1 MATLPRY
8 QQMGIQYADLPRIS
22 TAGIEAGAKS
32 MDVLGQ
38 SLDRMI
44 EFAYQRQV
52 TSAEKKAK
60 QYAIENPLTKQQ
72 VDDALASGEGTKVRG
87 AGRIFQQTYDEVQA
101 SLLST
106 ELQLQANKALTA
118 VNATIESG
126 QPFDLGVVE
135 REIKDMVDG
144 YTSTVM
150 ALDPDQGL
158 RFKATVTSAGNA
170 IYQKAAD
177 RAVKTYQAGVNAN
190 FEQALSEV
198 PAVLEAII
206 SKSGAIDPETNQPID
221 IDLLIEAQRKPF
233 LDSVQMTGTNKH
245 LVDFNKAVIQA
256 KKGALTDFMSDR
268 EEVPDAAAAIQR
280 INKSDFGSLTPV
292 FKSLSRAEKDSVR
305 DTVMKSYASE
315 YTALQQTQQ
324 LEANQKK
331 EQWTAL
337 SLEFIRPN
345 TGSARKRQIVNEG
358 VAIGQITL
366 QQAQDMLQPPAAK
379 TDMTLYNQLYDQIQR
394 GVITSYQELL
404 PYQSKLSDSD
414 YKSLGTA
421 ATNTQGKQALANMRR
436 FVGIRENQFVP
447 EDKQAKESLVVGFY
461 TEELGKQIKNDQGVL
476 VYQTPTQAMDKAIE
490 RFEAN
495 KGISAAVAAQE
506 AIKKDIEKAFADA
519 GLPKPNVPVEQIDP
533 SMIRD
538 LKVRQ
543 IVTDKQKSYMDSVRG
558 MRGQ

>member
-1 MATLPRY
+1 
-8 QQMGIQYADLPRIS
+8 MGIQYADLPRIS